1 MISQLV
7 TLDYL
12 ETFRAVATCG
22 SMHRAAEA
30 RHMTQ
35 PAVTRQMGILS
46 REVGV
51 PLFSRFGRG
60 VRLTSAGESLLRE
73 SEEVFQRIGEALAR
87 VREADGASRHRIAAG
102 ASHYVAASGLA
113 GPVREF
119 RGRSPE
125 VRIDFAIGSS
135 EEMAVR
141 VRDGRLDLAVATL
154 PDRAEGLRRIRLWTD
169 TFVAAVPVDHPVSK
183 GGDVSLE
190 DLAAY
195 PLILPPANSATR
207 VLIDRAFRRR
217 KVRPGRV
224 SEFETLEAIAAG
236 VEMALGCAILP
247 ERLLT
252 TVPGRYPLIS
262 SCPLRGFGES
272 REIGVLVRSGKS
284 PGVHEAALIEL
295 LRERLFDPE
304 SNDLRQSEAPPR
316 ANAGGRR
323 SGRGRQGAVGESR
336 I

>member
-1 MISQLV
+1 MINKLV

-12 ETFRAVATCG
+12 ETFRAVATSG

-35 PAVTRQMGILS
+35 PAVTRQMGILA

-51 PLFSRFGRG
+51 PLFARFGRG
-60 VRLTSAGESLLRE
+60 VRLTAAGESLLRE
-73 SEEVFQRIGEALAR
+73 SEEIFQRIGEGLAR

-125 VRIDFAIGSS
+125 VRIDLSIGSS

-141 VRDGRLDLAVATL
+141 VREGMLDLAVVTL
-154 PDRAEGLRRIRLWTD
+154 PGRVEGLRQIRLWTD
-169 TFVAAVPVDHPVSK
+169 TFVAAVPIDHPVS
-183 GGDVSLE
+183 GGTGVSLE
-190 DLAAY
+190 ELAAY
-195 PLILPPANSATR
+195 PLILPPAVSATR
-207 VLIDRAFRRR
+207 VLIDRAFRR
-217 KVRPGRV
+217 KQVRPGEV

-252 TVPGRYPLIS
+252 TVPGRYPMLV
-262 SCPLRGFGES
+262 SCPLSEFGES

-284 PGVHEAALIEL
+284 QSVHETALIEL
-295 LRERLFDPE
+295 LRERLFDPR
-304 SNDLRQSEAPPR
+304 SD
-316 ANAGGRR
+316 GVRR
-323 SGRGRQGAVGESR
+323 G
-336 I
+336 